1 MTTELSVHAIH
12 QGGMR
17 VLAGTADHKVLMDYP
32 LQPGMAGDGLTPLQ
46 MLLASLAACCANSVM
61 VILKK
66 MNQAIVGLEV
76 EAHGLRRQEHPTV
89 LTGISLEFL
98 VKGSQVDPN
107 SVAHALRLS
116 EEKLCPV
123 WNMIKGSTPITT
135 SVQIAE
141 VPAPDAMGCQAG

>member
-17 VLAGTADHKVLMDYP
+17 VLAGTSDHKVLMDYP
-32 LQPGMAGDGLTPLQ
+32 LQPGMTGEGLTPLQ
-46 MLLASLAACCANSVM
+46 MLLASLAACSANSVM

-66 MNQAIVGLEV
+66 MNQTITGLEV

-98 VKGSQVDPN
+98 VKGSGIDEEA
-107 SVAHALRLS
+107 VARALKLS

-123 WNMIKGSTPITT
+123 WNMLKGRTPITT
-135 SVQIAE
+135 SVKITE
-141 VPAPDAMGCQAG
+141 VPAPDAAGCPAS